1 MTYLLYLFNNAMNF
15 KEQKLSFH
23 FPVKKLTFE
32 KVKWLARGQI
42 ISDTLDQRE
51 VQ

>member
-23 FPVKKLTFE
+23 FPVKETDL
-32 KVKWLARGQI
+32 
-42 ISDTLDQRE
+42 
-51 VQ
+51 